1 MYMHTGKQS
10 SKVDGSGCES
20 LPPLAA
26 VNATGTISRSC
37 TVATQNSPRN
47 EAALAGATTDTTKTA
62 HHLAGMHV
70 YNNFTITILQ

>member
-1 MYMHTGKQS
+1 MDINENLLTGKQS
-10 SKVDGSGCES
+10 SNVDGSDCDS
-20 LPPLAA
+20 RPPLAA

-47 EAALAGATTDTTKTA
+47 DAALAGATTETTNTA

-70 YNNFTITILQ
+70 